1 MERGKR
7 IVEEIL
13 QLLAC
18 QSVTDDTYGIVRC
31 QNLVREQAIN
41 LGFETEIVAGGRVL
55 VISPKGL
62 KRPAKLGI
70 VVHLDTVPYES
81 SEWTHNP
88 LGEISSG
95 RIYGCGIID
104 DKGPIVFAMHA
115 FDELHGEIED
125 SWQIIVGS
133 DEEGSWE
140 DMKCFL
146 NGSPILPEFLV
157 TIDGDGVQNGCRG
170 YMDICLE
177 FKRETDIKIIQ
188 NLYVPNGSNNT
199 IPATCVMELDDSRRF
214 LGVGKKA
221 HSSIPSQG
229 RSAITELATRVDG
242 DVYKEYASFFDLL
255 HRLDKNCD
263 AYAIGIRDAE
273 VSVTNVHMDKNG
285 PILNLNVRME
295 KDIEYNV
302 LNRVLMDLMLNYN
315 CNAEI
320 VDFIRP
326 SSVDKNSP
334 EIKAMQKAYKAV
346 IGKKATVSI
355 ARGVGYNA
363 ALPNCAIF
371 GPRFEAN
378 HDEEDYCHQA
388 DENRSLEDLFKF
400 YDMFKIFVKEVL

>member
-1 MERGKR
+1 MDRRKR

-18 QSVTDDTYGIVRC
+18 RSVTGDARGIMLC
-31 QNLVREQAIN
+31 QNLVREHATN

-95 RIYGCGIID
+95 RIIGRGIID
-104 DKGPIVFAMHA
+104 DKGPITLAMHA

-146 NGSPILPEFLV
+146 SGSPILPEFLV

-170 YMDICLE
+170 YMDIRLE
-177 FKRETDIKIIQ
+177 FKRETDTNIIK

-199 IPATCVMELDDSRRF
+199 IPAVCVLELEGERRY

-242 DVYKEYASFFDLL
+242 DAYKEYASFFDLL
-255 HRLDKNCD
+255 RRLDKTYD
-263 AYAIGIRDAE
+263 AYFIRIPDAE

-302 LNRVLMDLMLNYN
+302 LSRALMDLMLNYN

-326 SSVDKNSP
+326 SSVDKDSP
-334 EIKAMQKAYKAV
+334 EIKAMQKAYEEV
-346 IGKKATVSI
+346 MGKKATVSI

-371 GPRFEAN
+371 GPRFEAA
-378 HDEEDYCHQA
+378 HDEEDTCHQA
-388 DENRSLEDLFKF
+388 NENRSLDDLFKF
-400 YDMFKIFVKEVL
+400 YDMLKIFVKEVL

>member
-55 VISPKGL
+55 VISPRGL

-104 DKGPIVFAMHA
+104 DKGPIVLAMHA

-133 DEEGSWE
+133 DEEGSWN
-140 DMKCFL
+140 DMKYFL
-146 NGSPILPEFLV
+146 RECPILPEFLV

-170 YMDICLE
+170 YMDIRLE
-177 FKRETDIKIIQ
+177 FKRETDTKIIQ
-188 NLYVPNGSNNT
+188 NLYVLNGSNNT

-255 HRLDKNCD
+255 RRLDKNCD

-273 VSVTNVHMDKNG
+273 VSATNVHMDKNG
-285 PILNLNVRME
+285 PILNLNIRME

-334 EIKAMQKAYKAV
+334 EIKAMQKAYEEV
-346 IGKKATVSI
+346 MGKKATVSI